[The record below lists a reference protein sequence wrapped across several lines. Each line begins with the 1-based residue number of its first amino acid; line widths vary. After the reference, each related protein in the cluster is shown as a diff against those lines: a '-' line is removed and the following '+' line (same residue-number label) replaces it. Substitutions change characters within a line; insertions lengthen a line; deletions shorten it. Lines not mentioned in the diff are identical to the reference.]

1 MAGIITPSCGNQPTI
16 DCNGQLHD
24 DQLLGILV
32 NFSASLD
39 VLEKDLHSA
48 IRAHNFR
55 SLSTEEQVKVDTFL
69 VYVNS
74 TLFWMYL
81 KLQGYDL
88 SKHYILHDLGRAR
101 EMLARE
107 KQTNS
112 SKTAPRL
119 DIAASKRFIAAG
131 MHTRFVDMEG
141 VMVTEAQYMRSLTEA
156 SGSNIQ

>member
-1 MAGIITPSCGNQPTI
+1 MAGIIAPSGGNQPFI
-16 DCNGQLHD
+16 DCNGQLND
-24 DQLLGILV
+24 DQLLGIFV

-81 KLQGYDL
+81 KLQGCDL
-88 SKHYILHDLGRAR
+88 SKIQSGIFTPSFYY
-101 EMLARE
+101 
-107 KQTNS
+107 S
-112 SKTAPRL
+112 SKTGAKWLRL
-119 DIAASKRFIAAG
+119 GSAENSIFFLSSVLIAESTIFYTICVEQEKC
-131 MHTRFVDMEG
+131 
-141 VMVTEAQYMRSLTEA
+141 
-156 SGSNIQ
+156 